1 MSKLFI
7 GFAAG
12 LLVGV
17 LFAPERGTLTRDRIA
32 RRGRELKEKFN
43 DMVDSLH
50 SKADDLADEA
60 HDVVERGKQKAR
72 SFAADSGVAGTGNT
86 WAG

>member
-43 DMVDSLH
+43 DMVDSL
-50 SKADDLADEA
+50 SRKADDLADEA
-60 HDVVERGKQKAR
+60 HDAVERGKQKAK
-72 SFAADSGVAGTGNT
+72 SYAADAGAGTGT
-86 WAG
+86 SWAG

>member
-17 LFAPERGTLTRDRIA
+17 LFAPDKGTMTRDRVA

-43 DMVDSLH
+43 DMVDSL
-50 SKADDLADEA
+50 SNKVDDAAEEA
-60 HDVVERGKQKAR
+60 HDLVEKGKQKAR
-72 SFAADSGVAGTGNT
+72 SYAADAGAGTGSS